1 MFKRMIAFAAAL
13 VCGVL
18 FAGCARP
25 SADVGA
31 AEVELLENGKER
43 VVLRVTAGDETKSLY
58 DALAVLDEAGEL
70 SLEGSRSETGFFIES
85 VNGTA
90 MTDGAFWAVYTSL
103 GGEYADASWGTFEYE
118 GRVLASATL
127 GVSGLPL
134 EKGAYFALVYTVY

>member
-31 AEVELLENGKER
+31 AEVELLENGK
-43 VVLRVTAGDETKSLY
+43 
-58 DALAVLDEAGEL
+58 
-70 SLEGSRSETGFFIES
+70 
-85 VNGTA
+85 